1 MPTRLIEIV
10 MASTGGMTLGGLF
23 LRLALV
29 ALSVFATI
37 HLFSLWGTR
46 YGDNNTSAKSF
57 FLSLVLHCCFGLG
70 WVTVAETYPRR
81 AIGTDP
87 SEAQTPITFGDKEDV
102 SPREGTSKLPVFNV
116 GQPTT
121 DGSWTRDPHGMSRVD
136 RDDETSDAEA
146 TRVDL
151 TSIPENIVAPDVPAF
166 TAELDEQAPGLEQ
179 STASM
184 AQSAAS
190 NLVALDDPSPEARP
204 EAVAPTKSVRTSI
217 SRSVSNESNS
227 RPDFQRRT
235 PSRSTP
241 FVDDSASMTLP
252 SEISMDSLPIP
263 EASPITEST
272 RRVVSPSPTSLVDS
286 QAGSGPDGTGNTP
299 VVASQKKSARI
310 AKTSTRPGDGR
321 DDAAPSRPAIASAS
335 STAGRGQDDRL
346 LMNRGPSETLEE
358 VTQPAVIKPTAP
370 SMSRAPARAL
380 ETYQARTSGQ
390 RMATVLKHGG
400 SEESEKAVENSLKWM
415 ASIQESEGHWS
426 SARHGGGADKIDP
439 QGQDRAGGGKFADS
453 GVTGLVVLSFL
464 GAGYTHERGPY
475 TAEVRRALNWL
486 IARQSANGYLGGNAT
501 RFDQNYCHAIATFA
515 LAEAYAMQ
523 KNPADF
529 PELKNAVKKGVQMI
543 SVLQN
548 ADGGWRYGKGGE
560 SSESDMSMFGWQLMA
575 LKSAVNAGIPVPEE
589 TRLGMTRF
597 LESRRRGKNGGLA
610 GYRIADKPTPAMTAE
625 ALFCRQMFA
634 IGTNTAASKE
644 AVAYLRENL
653 PKVTKYDEYYWY
665 YGTLA
670 MHHLQDE
677 SWKEWNGAL
686 RDMLISQQHQ
696 EGPFAGSWDPNGK
709 WAGIGGRLYSTALST
724 MCLEVYYRYSSI
736 AKVDETK

>member
-1 MPTRLIEIV
+1 MPTRLIEII
-10 MASTGGMTLGGLF
+10 MASTGGMTIGGLL

-29 ALSVFATI
+29 VLSAFATI

-81 AIGTDP
+81 PIGTDP
-87 SEAQTPITFGDKEDV
+87 SEAQTPITFIDTEDV
-102 SPREGTSKLPVFNV
+102 APREGTSKLPVFNV

-121 DGSWTRDPHGMSRVD
+121 DGSWARDPRGISRAD
-136 RDDETSDAEA
+136 RDDEVNDLDA
-146 TRVDL
+146 TKIDL
-151 TSIPENIVAPDVPAF
+151 TSIPETSVSPDIPTFA
-166 TAELDEQAPGLEQ
+166 AEIEEQAPGLEQ
-179 STASM
+179 STASI
-184 AQSAAS
+184 AQSTAS
-190 NLVALDDPSPEARP
+190 PSMALDDPSPTARP
-204 EAVAPTKSVRTSI
+204 DVATATKSVRTSI
-217 SRSVSNESNS
+217 RRSATNESNS
-227 RPDFQRRT
+227 SPEIPRGTSSRMT
-235 PSRSTP
+235 PLAE
-241 FVDDSASMTLP
+241 DSASMTLP
-252 SEISMDSLPIP
+252 SEISLDSLPIP
-263 EASPITEST
+263 ESSPDTDAI
-272 RRVVSPSPTSLVDS
+272 RRMGSSRPTSVVDT
-286 QAGSGPDGTGNTP
+286 QAGSTPDKTTAETP
-299 VVASQKKSARI
+299 SGAIQKKSARI
-310 AKTSTRPGDGR
+310 ARASTRSGDGR
-321 DDAAPSRPAIASAS
+321 DDAPPARPSLASAS

-346 LMNRGPSETLEE
+346 LMNRGPSETLDE
-358 VTQPAVIKPTAP
+358 VTQPAFIKPAAP

-415 ASIQESEGHWS
+415 ASIQEPDGHWS
-426 SARHGGGADKIDP
+426 SAKHGGGADKVDP
-439 QGQDRAGGGKFADS
+439 QGQDRGGGGKFADS
-453 GVTGLVVLSFL
+453 GISGLVVLSFL

-475 TAEVRRALNWL
+475 TDEVRKALKWL
-486 IARQSANGYLGGNAT
+486 IAHQSANGYLGGNAT

-523 KNPADF
+523 KNPAEF
-529 PELKNAVKKGVQMI
+529 PELKNAVRKGVQMI

-548 ADGGWRYGKGGE
+548 EDGGWRYGKGGE
-560 SSESDMSMFGWQLMA
+560 NSESDMSMFGWQLMA

-589 TRLGMTRF
+589 TRHGMAKF
-597 LESRRRGKNGGLA
+597 LEARARGKQGGLA
-610 GYRIADKPTPAMTAE
+610 GYRTTDRPTPAMTAE
-625 ALFCRQMFA
+625 ALFCRQMFSVR
-634 IGTNTAASKE
+634 TPAASKE

-677 SWKEWNGAL
+677 SWQEWNGAL
-686 RDMLISQQHQ
+686 RDMLISLQHQ
-696 EGPFAGSWDPNGK
+696 EGPLAGSWDPNGK

-736 AKVDETK
+736 AKVDESK

>member
-1 MPTRLIEIV
+1 MPTRLMEIV
-10 MASTGGMTLGGLF
+10 MASTGGMTMGGLL

-29 ALSVFATI
+29 ALSAFATV

-81 AIGTDP
+81 SIGTDH
-87 SEAQTPITFGDKEDV
+87 SEAQTPITFVDTEDV
-102 SPREGTSKLPVFNV
+102 APREGTSKLPVFNV

-121 DGSWTRDPHGMSRVD
+121 DGSWARDPRGISRVD
-136 RDDETSDAEA
+136 RDDEVTDLDA
-146 TRVDL
+146 TKIDL
-151 TSIPENIVAPDVPAF
+151 TSNPETSVSLDIPTFA
-166 TAELDEQAPGLEQ
+166 AEMEEQAPGLEQ
-179 STASM
+179 SAASIAQPTASRSM
-184 AQSAAS
+184 T
-190 NLVALDDPSPEARP
+190 LDDPSPTARP
-204 EAVAPTKSVRTSI
+204 DATAATKNVRTSI
-217 SRSVSNESNS
+217 NRSAANESNS
-227 RPDFQRRT
+227 SPEIPRGT
-235 PSRSTP
+235 SSRISP
-241 FVDDSASMTLP
+241 LLEDSASMTLP
-252 SEISMDSLPIP
+252 SDISLDSLPIP
-263 EASPITEST
+263 ESSPDTDGIRRMGSPI
-272 RRVVSPSPTSLVDS
+272 PTSVVDT
-286 QAGSGPDGTGNTP
+286 QPGSIPDAATRNTP
-299 VVASQKKSARI
+299 GGVNQIKSARI
-310 AKTSTRPGDGR
+310 ARTSTRQGDGR
-321 DDAAPSRPAIASAS
+321 DDSPSSRPALASAS

-346 LMNRGPSETLEE
+346 LMNRGPSETLDE
-358 VTQPAVIKPTAP
+358 VTQPAFIKPAAP

-415 ASIQESEGHWS
+415 ASIQESDGHWS
-426 SARHGGGADKIDP
+426 SARHGGGADKVDP
-439 QGQDRAGGGKFADS
+439 QGQDRGGGGKFADS
-453 GVTGLVVLSFL
+453 GISGLVVLSFL

-475 TAEVRRALNWL
+475 TAEVRKALKWL
-486 IARQSANGYLGGNAT
+486 IAHQSANGYLGGNAT

-523 KNPADF
+523 KNPVEF
-529 PELKNAVKKGVQMI
+529 PELKNAVRKGVQMI

-548 ADGGWRYGKGGE
+548 EDGGWRYGKGGE

-589 TRLGMTRF
+589 TRHGMAKF
-597 LESRRRGKNGGLA
+597 LEARARGKQGGLA
-610 GYRIADKPTPAMTAE
+610 GYRITDRPTPAMTAE

-634 IGTNTAASKE
+634 VRTPAASKE

-677 SWKEWNGAL
+677 SWQEWNGAL
-686 RDMLISQQHQ
+686 RDMLISLQHQ
-696 EGPFAGSWDPNGK
+696 EGPLAGSWDPNGK

-724 MCLEVYYRYSSI
+724 MCLEVYYRYTSI
-736 AKVDETK
+736 AKVDETN